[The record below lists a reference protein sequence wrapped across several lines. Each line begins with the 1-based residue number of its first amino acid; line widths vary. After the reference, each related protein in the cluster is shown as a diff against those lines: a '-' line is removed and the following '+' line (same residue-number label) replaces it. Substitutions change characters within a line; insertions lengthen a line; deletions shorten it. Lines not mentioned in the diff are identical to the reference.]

1 MDHYPISLLKG
12 LTTKSLNLLSSVSL
26 YGQNRRKQLY
36 KSELRW
42 DGPNRLR
49 QAVNHL
55 QASLRDDVSSSAV
68 EMGTVEGEVEAS
80 VAGDRVDL
88 SGGPQ

>member
-68 EMGTVEGEVEAS
+68 EMGAIQGEVKPSAR
-80 VAGDRVDL
+80 GGRVDL
-88 SGGPQ
+88 SGDTQ